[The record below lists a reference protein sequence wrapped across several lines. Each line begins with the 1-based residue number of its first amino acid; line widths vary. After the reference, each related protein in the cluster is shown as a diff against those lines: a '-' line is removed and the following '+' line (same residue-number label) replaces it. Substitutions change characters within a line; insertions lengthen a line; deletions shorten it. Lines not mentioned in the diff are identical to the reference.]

1 MSKRSDEAVRL
12 FKEGYNCSQSVV
24 GAYADLFNIDKKFAM
39 QMVSG
44 FGAGM
49 GRMREVC
56 GAMSAIV
63 FIASLKNGNYAPKDI
78 EAKTKNYEIVRNLA
92 KEFKEA
98 NGGSIICKELLG
110 IDEMEESAR
119 PEDRTK
125 EYYKKRPCIEIVR
138 EAALIIEKNLMF
150 LCM

>member
-63 FIASLKNGNYAPKDI
+63 FIASLKNGKYDPKDI

-110 IDEMEESAR
+110 IDKMEESAR

-138 EAALIIEKNLMF
+138 EAALIIEKKLM
-150 LCM
+150 

>member
-1 MSKRSDEAVRL
+1 MSERSEEAVRL

-24 GAYADLFNIDKKFAM
+24 GAYADLFNIDKKLAM

-56 GAMSAIV
+56 GAMSGMI
-63 FIASLKNGNYAPKDI
+63 FISNLKNGNYEPKDI
-78 EAKTKNYEIVRNLA
+78 EAKTKNYEIVRRLA

-98 NGGSIICKELLG
+98 NGGSIICRELLG
-110 IDEMEESAR
+110 IEKMESSAK
-119 PEDRTK
+119 PAERTN
-125 EYYKKRPCIEIVR
+125 EYYKKRPCIEVVR
-138 EAALIIEKNLMF
+138 QAALIIEKSL
-150 LCM
+150 L